1 MKFFSSNSARARTL
15 LRNEQVA
22 SFLNLLK
29 VVSMSS
35 GCKLFF
41 IEVVDAFVR
50 ITLSSKYGHRLDT
63 VKDTV
68 YRGWLSCPHAYYS

>member
-22 SFLNLLK
+22 SFLNF
-29 VVSMSS
+29 VSISS